1 MKDKKDKARFRD
13 SSDRYAW
20 LLERTPSGT
29 DSLFRLPSSQ
39 QSELI
44 DRARVSQWQHSSSST
59 LDESKVRVP
68 RTFNDYFKAVF
79 AEANDI
85 MVSRQGS
92 YGPANVESLGPHG
105 VFSRMAMDKV
115 NRIARAMNGK
125 IVDGRVEMNS
135 NWYTPE
141 VHDALIDTINYAA
154 ILIALGQEKWSE
166 VSRGDDE
173 EA

>member
-1 MKDKKDKARFRD
+1 MKEKNDKAKYRD
-13 SSDRYAW
+13 SSPQREW
-20 LLERTPSGT
+20 LLTKTTSGLG
-29 DSLFRLPSSQ
+29 SLYRLPSSQ
-39 QSELI
+39 QSELT
-44 DRARVSQWQHSSSST
+44 DRAQVSQWQRSSSST

-68 RTFNDYFKAVF
+68 RTFNDYFKSVF

-166 VSRGDDE
+166 VSRGEDE
-173 EA
+173 DL